1 MKKSSRE
8 DILDITVKNKK
19 KKKKIRMFYDETYVS
34 DTRIYCKKENNE
46 EIDSDDEE
54 MLEQRE
60 DERKVKAEIMALLEK
75 RLKA

>member
-1 MKKSSRE
+1 
-8 DILDITVKNKK
+8 
-19 KKKKIRMFYDETYVS
+19 MFYDETYVS

-75 RLKA
+75 RLKAQMKTKLAKTYRMRPDPVNTGS